1 MLIEIDFET
10 AIQVARLAG
19 VTLKVMSGAKIRPPS
34 PQATRYAIAIVDR
47 FRVAIEAAEKDE
59 ADLASVGKRIDEC
72 NWIPPTPDR
81 RPNSARRR

>member
-1 MLIEIDFET
+1 MIEIDFET

-19 VTLKVMSGAKIRPPS
+19 VTLKVMSGA
-34 PQATRYAIAIVDR
+34 PQATRYAIALVDR